1 MGNSNVI
8 IYNNKNLIQ
17 CCNLINF
24 QKSNEFDFK
33 GGNSVHLNEKFRKRN
48 NKLINNKP
56 KINMITIDKN
66 ILLEMES
73 QNKIY
78 KKSIIITPWGIEGSS
93 KIINYEEGSS
103 IYFGEDSIINQVS
116 NNNIIFYFVVIG

>member
-1 MGNSNVI
+1 
-8 IYNNKNLIQ
+8 
-17 CCNLINF
+17 
-24 QKSNEFDFK
+24 
-33 GGNSVHLNEKFRKRN
+33 
-48 NKLINNKP
+48 
-56 KINMITIDKN
+56 MITIDKN